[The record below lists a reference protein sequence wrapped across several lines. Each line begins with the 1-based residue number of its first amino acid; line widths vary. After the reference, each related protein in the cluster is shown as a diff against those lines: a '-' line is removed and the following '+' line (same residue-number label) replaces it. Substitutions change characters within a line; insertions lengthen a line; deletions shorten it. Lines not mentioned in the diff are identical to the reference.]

1 MSAFFILLIF
11 IFEVNRSMRVM
22 TGLIFCLF
30 LSLVSKAEQ
39 QVTPAMMSPLA
50 VKSML
55 FDVTNVED
63 KFMIAVGE
71 RGHILRAENL
81 EDWQQMPVP
90 TQTTLTA
97 VTFVNSLLGW
107 AVGHDGLILHTSDG
121 GFTWQIQQFL
131 PHQQKPL
138 LDVAFINEQEGV
150 ALGAY
155 GLFFRT
161 LDGGLTWQQEFH
173 TSLLSQDDLDYLE
186 ELKQEDEQTYLD
198 ERASILPHFNRIF
211 LDGRTTYLVGEVGL
225 IAKSN
230 DFGKNWQRFDDIYHG
245 SFFDVARTQQGNLLT
260 VGLRGNSF
268 RSLTNGSPW
277 QKSETSVTTLL
288 NSIVLATETQLFL
301 LGNNGVLLE
310 SNDDGSTYTKHLQN
324 DGKAL
329 LAGTVFNQQLVVASE
344 VGIKVLQVI
353 N

>member
-1 MSAFFILLIF
+1 MSAFFILLTF
-11 IFEVNRSMRVM
+11 ILEVNRSMRLM
-22 TGLIFCLF
+22 SGLAFCLLISF
-30 LSLVSKAEQ
+30 FTKAEVQ
-39 QVTPAMMSPLA
+39 EKAAIMSPLA

-55 FDVTNVED
+55 FDITNVNNE
-63 KFMIAVGE
+63 FMIAVGE
-71 RGHILRAENL
+71 RGHILRAVNL
-81 EDWQQMPVP
+81 KTWQQIHVP
-90 TQTTLTA
+90 SQSTLTA

-107 AVGHDGLILHTSDG
+107 AVGHDGIILHSSDG
-121 GFTWQIQQFL
+121 GLSWKTQQFL
-131 PHQQKPL
+131 PHIQKPL
-138 LDVAFINEQEGV
+138 LDVAFINEKEGI

-161 LDGGLTWQQEFH
+161 QDGGQTWQQEFH

-186 ELKQEDEQTYLD
+186 ELKQEDEQVFLE
-198 ERASILPHFNRIF
+198 ERASILPHFNRVF

-230 DFGKNWQRFDDIYHG
+230 DFGRTWQRFDDIYHG
-245 SFFDVARTQQGNLLT
+245 SFFDVARTKLGNLLA

-268 RSLTNGSPW
+268 RSLTNGTPW

-288 NSIVLATETQLFL
+288 NSIVLASDNQLFI

-310 SNDDGSTYTKHLQN
+310 SIDDGSTFIKRIQN

-329 LAGTVFNQQLVVASE
+329 LAGVVFNQQLVIASE
-344 VGIKVLQVI
+344 VGIKVLQVV

>member
-1 MSAFFILLIF
+1 MSVL
-11 IFEVNRSMRVM
+11 V
-22 TGLIFCLF
+22 FCLF
-30 LSLVSKAEQ
+30 LSCFSQAEEQ
-39 QVTPAMMSPLA
+39 ATPAIMSPLA

-55 FDVTNVED
+55 FDVTNVNDE
-63 KFMIAVGE
+63 FMIAVGE
-71 RGHILRAENL
+71 RGHILRAERL
-81 EDWQQMPVP
+81 QDWQQVPVP
-90 TQTTLTA
+90 SQTNLTA
-97 VTFVNSLLGW
+97 VTFVNSNLGW
-107 AVGHDGLILHTSDG
+107 AVGHDGIILHSSDAG
-121 GFTWQIQQFL
+121 LTWKIQQFL
-131 PHQQKPL
+131 PHIQKPL
-138 LDVAFINEQEGV
+138 LDVAFINEKEGV

-161 LDGGLTWQQEFH
+161 MDGGITWQQEYH
-173 TSLLSQDDLDYLE
+173 TSLLSQEDLDYLD
-186 ELKQEDEQTYLD
+186 ELKQEDEQVYLE
-198 ERASILPHFNRIF
+198 ERSSILPHFNRIF

-245 SFFDVARTQQGNLLT
+245 SFFDVARTKQGNLLA

-288 NSIVLATETQLFL
+288 NSIVLASDSQLFI

-310 SNDDGSTYTKHLQN
+310 SNDDGNTFTKRIQD

-329 LAGTVFNQQLVVASE
+329 LSGTVFNQQLVVASE
-344 VGIKVLQVI
+344 VGIKVLQVV

>member
-1 MSAFFILLIF
+1 LSAFFILLTF
-11 IFEVNRSMRVM
+11 IFEVSRSMRIMSV
-22 TGLIFCLF
+22 LVFCLF
-30 LSLVSKAEQ
+30 LSFFSKAAQ
-39 QVTPAMMSPLA
+39 QAIPTIMSPLA

-55 FDVTNVED
+55 FDITNVNDE
-63 KFMIAVGE
+63 FMIAVGE
-71 RGHILRAENL
+71 RGHILRAESLQN
-81 EDWQQMPVP
+81 WQQMPVP
-90 TQTTLTA
+90 SQSTLTA

-107 AVGHDGLILHTSDG
+107 AVGHNGIILHSSDG
-121 GFTWQIQQFL
+121 GLSWEIQQFL
-131 PHQQKPL
+131 PHIQKPL
-138 LDVAFINEQEGV
+138 LDVAFVSENEGV

-161 LDGGLTWQQEFH
+161 VDGGVTWQEEFH
-173 TSLLSQDDLDYLE
+173 TSLLSQDDLDYLD
-186 ELKQEDEQTYLD
+186 ELKQEDEQVYLE
-198 ERASILPHFNRIF
+198 ERSSILPHFNRIF

-230 DFGKNWQRFDDIYHG
+230 DFGKNWQRFDDVYQG
-245 SFFDVARTQQGNLLT
+245 SFFDVARTQQGNLLA

-268 RSLTNGSPW
+268 RSLTNGTPW

-288 NSIVLATETQLFL
+288 NSIVLASESQLFI

-310 SNDDGSTYTKHLQN
+310 SKDDGSTFTKLLQN

-329 LAGTVFNQQLVVASE
+329 LAGTIFNQQLVIASE
-344 VGIKVLQVI
+344 VGIKVLQVV